1 MRFAFADVSG
11 ILLLTLSSPI
21 VVIIFPRP
29 TITSGYS
36 KGRLRFKPYQHMENQ
51 NNQIKSISDNKKR
64 KSVPAKKNN
73 KRRRR
78 AFPAT
83 RALKQFYQQQEHKNK
98 QKLSS
103 TRSRDTSTSF
113 EHKYNK
119 EEEENCTSFEF
130 KQEEHILETP
140 RTSSLTELF
149 ETNYCIV
156 APKKKSRSDR
166 HVELEDVPD
175 TARIDLTEEA
185 PDKVLPFK
193 HPKNNPFNK

>member
-1 MRFAFADVSG
+1 M
-11 ILLLTLSSPI
+11 
-21 VVIIFPRP
+21 PRP

-51 NNQIKSISDNKKR
+51 KNQIKSISDNKKR

-185 PDKVLPFK
+185 PR
-193 HPKNNPFNK
+193 